1 MSPLMLVLNL
11 VISVGILLFLIIKIK
26 INPAIA
32 LIIASIYMGVSCNLG
47 LVQTATTISTG
58 FGNMMAGIGLPIGF
72 GIILGEYLSICGGA
86 HSIAHRMVA
95 IFPGK
100 LAVYALM
107 LTAFVLCIPV
117 FFDVVVVILLPIA
130 IALSKQINRPFP
142 VMMSA
147 IMIGAGASF
156 TFVPPTPAPLAAAT
170 IMNFDLGVMIF
181 VGIAISLV
189 IMPISMTVLSKVL
202 SIPSYWKTETDEKAD
217 FNPSIEEQNFDKLPP
232 AVLAMIPILLP
243 VFCILLGTSAKAMYG
258 DANVPAFIAF
268 LGDKVVA
275 LLLGTLVAY
284 FIAAKYVMKN
294 TLEGATDAALKNAGI
309 VLMITGAG
317 GSFAAIIKDTNIGNA
332 LIEGMG
338 ASGLSVIP
346 MMLMAYGIA
355 MIMRLAQ
362 GSGAV
367 AGMTAMGIMAGV
379 AASCN
384 AHPVYIAFA
393 CLTGGM
399 SFPHVNDS
407 GFWIVSNLGGLT
419 VSGTFKSYTVINFL
433 NSLIGLSVAM
443 VAAVLF
449 PMV

>member
-1 MSPLMLVLNL
+1 MSPLLLALNL
-11 VISVGILLFLIIKIK
+11 IIAVGMLLFLIMKLKIS
-26 INPAIA
+26 PVIA
-32 LIIASIYMGVSCNLG
+32 LIIASLYMGIASNLG
-47 LVQTATTISTG
+47 LVQTATTISVG
-58 FGNMMAGIGLPIGF
+58 FGNMMTGIGLSIGL
-72 GIILGEYLSICGGA
+72 GIILGEYLSVCGGA
-86 HSIAHRMVA
+86 HAIAHRMVSL
-95 IFPGK
+95 FPGK
-100 LAVYALM
+100 WAVYALM
-107 LTAFVLCIPV
+107 FTAFVLCIPV
-117 FFDVVVVILLPIA
+117 FFDVVIVILLPIA
-130 IALSKQINRPFP
+130 IALSKQVNRPFP
-142 VMMSA
+142 VMLSA
-147 IMIGAGASF
+147 IMIGAGVSF

-181 VGIAISLV
+181 VGIVISLI
-189 IMPISMTVLSKVL
+189 IMPISMTVLSKFL
-202 SIPSYWKTETDEKAD
+202 SIPSYWQPAKDEKAD
-217 FNPSIEEQNFDKLPP
+217 FDPEIEAQAFDKMPSAAL
-232 AVLAMIPILLP
+232 AVLPIILP
-243 VFCILLGTSAKAMYG
+243 VICILLGTSAKAMYG
-258 DANVPAFIAF
+258 DGNVPAFIAF

-284 FIAAKYVMKN
+284 VIAARHVAKSAI
-294 TLEGATDAALKNAGI
+294 ESATDVALKNAGI

-338 ASGLSVIP
+338 ATELSVIP
-346 MMLMAYGIA
+346 MMLMAYCIA
-355 MIMRLAQ
+355 MIMRIAQ

-399 SFPHVNDS
+399 SIPHVNDS

-419 VSGTFKSYTVINFL
+419 VSGTLKSYTVINFL
-433 NSLIGLSVAM
+433 NSLVGLSVAM